1 MYNFHTLWST
11 TNEFVRRRTIPPMFT
26 FRATRRN
33 TRDGRASPVSCSNCV
48 VTIKSTY
55 EIVPSRIVYLVLMAA
70 SRITHEQKRCRVHR
84 APGQLVS
91 RSLVPRHRTQ
101 LETRY
106 PRLVSRPIKQLGE
119 ERSGKIGLQRSRT
132 LAEYRG
138 NDPLRSAVPRI
149 HVQVWTL
156 YTQSV
161 PRWSTTHKQQ
171 RQFSFFFFFF
181 SCVSWD
187 CVSVETERKR
197 EV

>member
-11 TNEFVRRRTIPPMFT
+11 TNEFVRRRTTPPMFT

-55 EIVPSRIVYLVLMAA
+55 EIAPSRIVYLVLMAV
-70 SRITHEQKRCRVHR
+70 SRITREQKRCRVHR

-119 ERSGKIGLQRSRT
+119 ERSRKIGLQRSRT

-138 NDPLRSAVPRI
+138 NDPLRSAVPRV

>member
-1 MYNFHTLWST
+1 MIDDERICPKTHDSSDVYLSSDETQGTVVRAQSVAQIASSPSNQHT
-11 TNEFVRRRTIPPMFT
+11 
-26 FRATRRN
+26 
-33 TRDGRASPVSCSNCV
+33 
-48 VTIKSTY
+48 KSA
-55 EIVPSRIVYLVLMAA
+55 PSRIVYLVLMAA
-70 SRITHEQKRCRVHR
+70 SRITREQKRCRVHR

-138 NDPLRSAVPRI
+138 NDPLRSAVPRV

-161 PRWSTTHKQQ
+161 PR
-171 RQFSFFFFFF
+171 
-181 SCVSWD
+181 
-187 CVSVETERKR
+187 
-197 EV
+197 